1 MVPVDDGRGLPGPG
15 GKDGRGFTG
24 LADSALVDRPR
35 PELDLVALL
44 ETRGRVEPLGTVR
57 LTDLFPIAVGA
68 TVALAPLQR
77 VLQRTSKTEVLQLPS
92 AIYINLG

>member
-15 GKDGRGFTG
+15 GEDRRGVTG

-57 LTDLFPIAVGA
+57 LTDLFPIAVGG

-77 VLQRTSKTEVLQLPS
+77 VKKNTQHFITVIFPLSLFRT
-92 AIYINLG
+92 

>member
-15 GKDGRGFTG
+15 GEDRRGVTG

-57 LTDLFPIAVGA
+57 LTDLFPITVGA

-77 VLQRTSKTEVLQLPS
+77 VKKNTFQHYNYSS
-92 AIYINLG
+92 FSH